1 MQRGSGKIILF
12 GEHFVVHNSYAIAA
26 AIDKYVEVEIT
37 EINDSKKAELDSIFN
52 SEEVRKT
59 GHLYKAG
66 IKMLE
71 HLDLKKQMKL
81 SISSTI
87 NSSGLGASAAFCVA
101 FAKALNEK
109 FSLDMDMV
117 KVNELAFEGEK
128 AFHGNPSGIDNTTS
142 MYGGIVL
149 FWKESKL
156 NYNKINPKEKLKL
169 LVVDTGKKR
178 NTDKLIANVTEFM
191 NNNPEQFK
199 EYIAEVNHLVDDAK
213 DAMLVGDMKYLGE
226 LMLINQSLLEKIGVS
241 TEDIKKIIT
250 LGINNGALGGKLTG
264 AGGGGSVILLYDC
277 DNVKDKII
285 NKLKEEGYNSF
296 SIEIL

>member
-1 MQRGSGKIILF
+1 MQKGSGKIILF
-12 GEHFVVHNSYAIAA
+12 GEHFVVHGSYAIAA
-26 AIDKYVEVEIT
+26 AIDKHVEVEIID
-37 EINDSKKAELDSIFN
+37 INDANEAELDSIFN
-52 SEEVRKT
+52 DEEVKKT
-59 GHLYKAG
+59 SHLYKAG
-66 IKMLE
+66 ISMLKF
-71 HLDLKKQMKL
+71 LGLNKVIKIKIT
-81 SISSTI
+81 SNI
-87 NSSGLGASAAFCVA
+87 NSSGLGASTAFCVA

-109 FSLDMDMV
+109 LNLDMSLV
-117 KVNELAFEGEK
+117 KINELAYEGEK

-169 LVVDTGKKR
+169 LVVDTGQKR

-191 NNNPEQFK
+191 NNNPEKFK

-213 DAMLVGDMKYLGE
+213 DAMLVGNMKYLGE

-241 TEDIKKIIT
+241 TDDVKKILTI
-250 LGINNGALGGKLTG
+250 GINNGALGGKLTG

-285 NKLKEEGYNSF
+285 DRLKEKGYNSF
-296 SIEIL
+296 SVEII